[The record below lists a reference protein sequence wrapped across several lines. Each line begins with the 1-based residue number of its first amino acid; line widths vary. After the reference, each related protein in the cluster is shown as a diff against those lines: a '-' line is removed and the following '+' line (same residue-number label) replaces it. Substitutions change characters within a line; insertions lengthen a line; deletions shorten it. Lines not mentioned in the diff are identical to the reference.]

1 MSPPDQRTLW
11 LAVVVLLLMWL
22 LTRSREQR
30 IEHHDRKKPLTE
42 DELGRALFQIARDAD
57 LAAFRQLYLTGA
69 EAQRVMGQGAEAYL
83 SPRNG
88 SWLVEELVE
97 IAARIGDRTS
107 FVTARLGPESML
119 WMSVRAM
126 DGSVVEFPVGR
137 VVQVGLFWRIRDPV
151 GQWERYGKE
160 RAKA

>member
-11 LAVVVLLLMWL
+11 LAVVMLLLLWL

-30 IEHHDRKKPLTE
+30 IAHQERKKPMSE
-42 DELGRALFQIARDAD
+42 DELGRALFQVAREAD

-69 EAQRVMGQGAEAYL
+69 EAQKVMGQVADAYL
-83 SPRNG
+83 AQRDG

-97 IAARIGDRTS
+97 IGARIGERS
-107 FVTARLGPESML
+107 SYVTARLGPESML

-126 DGSVVEFPVGR
+126 DGTVLEVPAGR
-137 VVQVGLFWRIRDPV
+137 AVQVGLIWRIRDPV
-151 GQWERYGKE
+151 GQWDRYGKV